1 MRKGRK
7 QSVRIIEEGIR
18 RVVKEPAPQVVP
30 HYGDDIYEAIRIIE
44 HYKLGFNLGNV
55 IKYTLRADLKGERL
69 ADLEKA
75 MNYLYREL
83 YGEWMPERAN

>member
-1 MRKGRK
+1 MRKPVK
-7 QSVRIIEEGIR
+7 VRIIEEGVR
-18 RVVKEPAPQVVP
+18 RVVRNPPAKVVP
-30 HYGDDIYEAIRIIE
+30 HYGNNDFEPIQIIE

-55 IKYTLRADLKGERL
+55 MKYTLRADLKGERR